1 MAEILACHFLILRSS
16 WNFPAFFGITQ
27 QTMQKCRG
35 LKKNVRNK
43 SLVSRDG
50 IGRAALWARS
60 TMRNASGSCGFNH
73 RRNVKP
79 DKTTRLYLW
88 KTKIDLFK
96 QQKLLTSVHKI
107 FKSTPKSQNSCC
119 TKKLQH
125 LTTKDKRHHSDSKHS
140 NCSTQNVQIQSTSLK
155 NEKHP
160 CKSYNRFVWRTN

>member
-1 MAEILACHFLILRSS
+1 MHNLRKWLKFRPVISLYSEAVEIFQY
-16 WNFPAFFGITQ
+16 FFGITQ

-60 TMRNASGSCGFNH
+60 TMRNVSGSFGFNH
-73 RRNVKP
+73 RRNVMP
-79 DKTTRLYLW
+79 DKTTRPYLW
-88 KTKIDLFK
+88 KTKIELFK
-96 QQKLLTSVHKI
+96 QQKLLTSVH
-107 FKSTPKSQNSCC
+107 C
-119 TKKLQH
+119 
-125 LTTKDKRHHSDSKHS
+125 KDKRHHSDSKHS

-160 CKSYNRFVWRTN
+160 CKSYNRFVWSTN